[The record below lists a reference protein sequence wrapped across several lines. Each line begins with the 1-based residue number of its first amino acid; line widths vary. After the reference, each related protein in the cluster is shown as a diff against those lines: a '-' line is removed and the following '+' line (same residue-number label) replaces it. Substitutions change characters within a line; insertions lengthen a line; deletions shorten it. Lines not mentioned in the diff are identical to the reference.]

1 MLVNVHNLNEQKHVQ
16 LLVRLRFFVQDQHQH
31 EQHHRV
37 VNHVEVVH
45 QFQQENVYQNDMLV
59 QHRFYVLM
67 ENDEMQAKLIVE
79 EIEKELYNQLNYE
92 YEL

>member
-1 MLVNVHNLNEQKHVQ
+1 
-16 LLVRLRFFVQDQHQH
+16 
-31 EQHHRV
+31 
-37 VNHVEVVH
+37 
-45 QFQQENVYQNDMLV
+45 
-59 QHRFYVLM
+59 M